1 MTLLDIETF
10 LAVVK
15 YGNLSTA
22 AQNLYITQP
31 ALTRRI
37 QLMEQ
42 ELGYPL
48 ITRRKGHRT
57 VQLTDQGAEFYH
69 IAWKWQQLWEETNSI
84 SIFSGKELLSVAAI
98 YSVSH
103 PFLSRIYPD
112 FLASGFQLRHY
123 NVLSEDVYQY
133 MERGL
138 YDLAFIEQQDFTQ
151 GSPQGVLTKPA
162 FSEVFVAAS
171 YAELSAPGG
180 SLDVSCLQR
189 SCEIYVPWN
198 NEFKNWHASC
208 FQEQTPPLVV
218 LEDAS
223 IMRCF
228 LTGNH
233 WIIVPYTV
241 GEMLKADG
249 ANIYSIQNGPPSRII
264 YYVTRMNAKH
274 RSTNALL
281 SLLNRCLQTF
291 PPEKIRSFL
300 PSEL

>member
-48 ITRRKGHRT
+48 ITRRKGYRT

-112 FLASGFQLRHY
+112 FLDSGFQLRHY
-123 NVLSEDVYQY
+123 NVLSEEVYQY

-138 YDLAFIEQQDFTQ
+138 YDLAFIEQQDFTC

-171 YAELSAPGG
+171 YAELPTSDGL
-180 SLDVSCLQR
+180 LDVSALPR
-189 SCEIYVPWN
+189 EREVYVPWN
-198 NEFKNWHASC
+198 SEFKNWHASR
-208 FQEQTPPLVV
+208 FKEQIPPLVV
-218 LEDAS
+218 LEDVS
-223 IMRCF
+223 IMGCF
-228 LTGNH
+228 LKEDN
-233 WIIVPYTV
+233 WIIVPYAV
-241 GEMLKADG
+241 GGLLKASG
-249 ANIYSIQNGPPSRII
+249 ANIYSIQNGPPDRII
-264 YYVTRMNAKH
+264 YYAARMNAKR
-274 RSTNALL
+274 RSANALL
-281 SLLNRCLQTF
+281 SLLDHCLRTF

-300 PSEL
+300 PAEL